1 MMFFSLLASTPSDVE
16 GNVNF
21 RWKQV
26 CVYCYFTQ
34 ISFEKWVEEQAART
48 QGHSEIYGI
57 WDHSGL
63 DLGSQ
68 PRELGSQ
75 PHNQG
80 SQTPG
85 SRFQVMESQ
94 DQFTEIK
101 VQTFPRFWDQG
112 SVFGVKKWV
121 SWRKRIPRY
130 GPVKLVQRFLWFTYP
145 HNRTDRTL
153 TSELSL
159 LCNII
164 GSRKDYSKSKTNNV
178 LLKDN
183 F

>member
-1 MMFFSLLASTPSDVE
+1 M
-16 GNVNF
+16 G
-21 RWKQV
+21 
-26 CVYCYFTQ
+26 
-34 ISFEKWVEEQAART
+34 
-48 QGHSEIYGI
+48 
-57 WDHSGL
+57 
-63 DLGSQ
+63 
-68 PRELGSQ
+68 
-75 PHNQG
+75 
-80 SQTPG
+80 
-85 SRFQVMESQ
+85 SQ

-130 GPVKLVQRFLWFTYP
+130 GPVKLVQRFLWFTYS

-164 GSRKDYSKSKTNNV
+164 ASRKDYSIKDKKCTLKRQFLATYILYVSFTQQDPMLPYCEECSRLISILPGCKFPPVFRHRRFFPALQANSVFRASNN
-178 LLKDN
+178 LHSRA
-183 F
+183 